1 MPTLEYLL
9 VFSTE
14 GEFIV
19 KVKFKGGF
27 GNVADRRMDP
37 EQIGSL
43 VDPSTGTFVTDM
55 IFDEHPFKIQKY
67 EFDLKKKIFMIH
79 VG

>member
-1 MPTLEYLL
+1 MPTPEYLL

-27 GNVADRRMDP
+27 GNVADRRIDP

-43 VDPSTGTFVTDM
+43 IDASTGTFVTEM
-55 IFDEHPFKIQKY
+55 TFDEHPFRIQKY
-67 EFDLKKKIFMIH
+67 EIDLKKKIFTIH
-79 VG
+79 TV